1 MSRLPR
7 SISQSGV
14 YHILFRGVNQQNIFE
29 EHADFE
35 KLKETIEI
43 VKHDLDFEIYA
54 YCFMSN
60 HVHLVLKEN
69 AFGDISL
76 IMKRILTKY
85 ARWYNIKYGRS
96 GALIANRYKS
106 IPVEVD
112 EYFLQLIRYVHQ
124 NPIRAGL
131 SESLQDYTYSSY
143 AEYIGGKSLADTGF
157 LLQMISLSEFV
168 KYHEDL
174 ETMHFRVSDSTRKTD
189 EDLLL
194 LLKKKCRIDDPKS
207 LAKFPKVDRDKILV
221 ELKKEFSVRHL
232 QRMTGISRG
241 VITKA

>member
-1 MSRLPR
+1 
-7 SISQSGV
+7 
-14 YHILFRGVNQQNIFE
+14 
-29 EHADFE
+29 
-35 KLKETIEI
+35 
-43 VKHDLDFEIYA
+43 
-54 YCFMSN
+54 
-60 HVHLVLKEN
+60 
-69 AFGDISL
+69 
-76 IMKRILTKY
+76 
-85 ARWYNIKYGRS
+85 
-96 GALIANRYKS
+96 
-106 IPVEVD
+106 
-112 EYFLQLIRYVHQ
+112 
-124 NPIRAGL
+124 
-131 SESLQDYTYSSY
+131 
-143 AEYIGGKSLADTGF
+143 
-157 LLQMISLSEFV
+157 MISLSEFV